1 MSIRDKIR
9 RAERVHRER
18 LARLV
23 RQGRLVEEALHR
35 LREGQAKG
43 VGADQ
48 VLAAV
53 DLMAAEVALAE
64 VMAELEAEA
73 KR

>member
-1 MSIRDKIR
+1 
-9 RAERVHRER
+9 
-18 LARLV
+18 
-23 RQGRLVEEALHR
+23 VEEALHR

-53 DLMAAEVALAE
+53 DLMAAEAALAE

-73 KR
+73 KK